1 MGHGAMQTV
10 KLPLCNHPGPGWI
23 VQSYDRQA
31 ESEMWKACYSS
42 ADLKRKQQSTGTV
55 VDGFTRLNKICHL
68 SNLGNSR
75 IAKRTSNLGGSHCLP
90 HVCTNMMFSKF
101 GSIAWEH
108 DEHRC
113 DITFK
118 GGIAV
123 WSIPYIFPTAGVFA
137 EFLRWLI
144 ILGLWNRQPDIA
156 IAYTQKIHDHIHEM
170 AIDTSMFPEMTQTNM
185 VVACWWWF
193 KPTRWCPPSDVN
205 VGL

>member
-10 KLPLCNHPGPGWI
+10 KLPI

-75 IAKRTSNLGGSHCLP
+75 IAKRTSTNLGRSHCLP
-90 HVCTNMMFSKF
+90 HVCTKMMFSKF

-123 WSIPYIFPTAGVFA
+123 WSIPYIFPTAGVF
-137 EFLRWLI
+137 
-144 ILGLWNRQPDIA
+144 
-156 IAYTQKIHDHIHEM
+156 
-170 AIDTSMFPEMTQTNM
+170 
-185 VVACWWWF
+185 VVAHHSRSL
-193 KPTRWCPPSDVN
+193 KPPTRHCDCLYSENSWSYPWNDNRHLHVSWNDANKHGGCLLMMVYPYKVVSPQ
-205 VGL
+205 GCERWFITPMK